1 MPAVPP
7 TGGPAS
13 SLQPPTSAPGL
24 SVGASGGM
32 SVALL
37 TLISQFLWHRYQFE
51 MPNESWM
58 AVLTIMIG
66 VAHWGSRCY
75 WCQWLL
81 GNIPFPPGQSPA
93 KPSTQTSTE
102 PSASPSPSSTSTP
115 GTPA

>member
-1 MPAVPP
+1 
-7 TGGPAS
+7 
-13 SLQPPTSAPGL
+13 
-24 SVGASGGM
+24 M

-37 TLISQFLWHRYQFE
+37 TLVSQFLWNKYQFE
-51 MPNESWM
+51 LPNESWM

-81 GNIPFPPGQSPA
+81 GNIPLPPGHQPPA
-93 KPSTQTSTE
+93 EASTQTE
-102 PSASPSPSSTSTP
+102 PSPSPSSTSTP